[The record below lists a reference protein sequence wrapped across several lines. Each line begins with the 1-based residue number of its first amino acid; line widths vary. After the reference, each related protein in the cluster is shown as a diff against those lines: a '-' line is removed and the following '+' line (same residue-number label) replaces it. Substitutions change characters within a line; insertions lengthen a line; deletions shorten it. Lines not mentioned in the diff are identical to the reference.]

1 MAGGRK
7 SSGARGGRVGAERPT
22 KTQASDGEAEGLADS
37 GPSKGSRHSDP
48 GLELAPDTDV
58 GRVAL
63 ALRLMDSGDI
73 AGARGQLSQV
83 LAPAP
88 DSKQV
93 RRSEAPLS
101 PEREPDPKHF
111 GDDPRQSNSDDDLWA
126 LEPER
131 ASTDTYSPM
140 DPAAPSDDFPEHTGV
155 DHASKAAFV
164 LARSPAFATQTM
176 AGLLDRQGDHI
187 RADGIRERLD
197 EREQA
202 RESKASP
209 RPHVARALETLD
221 SWLRNLQRERP

>member
-7 SSGARGGRVGAERPT
+7 SSGASGGRVGAQRPT
-22 KTQASDGEAEGLADS
+22 KTQASDGEAEDLADS
-37 GPSKGSRHSDP
+37 GPSKGSRRSDP

-63 ALRLMDSGDI
+63 ALTLMDSGDI

-83 LAPAP
+83 LGPST

-93 RRSEAPLS
+93 SRSEAPLS
-101 PEREPDPKHF
+101 PDGEPDPSHLGHDPQQSNP
-111 GDDPRQSNSDDDLWA
+111 GDDLGV
-126 LEPER
+126 LESEP
-131 ASTDTYSPM
+131 ASTGVYSPM
-140 DPAAPSDDFPEHTGV
+140 DAAAPSDDFPEHIGV
-155 DHASKAAFV
+155 DRASKAEFV
-164 LARSPAFATQTM
+164 LDRSPAFATQTM

-197 EREQA
+197 EREQPS
-202 RESKASP
+202 ESKASP
-209 RPHVARALETLD
+209 GPQVARALETLD